1 MAIVNMMFAVSYSFN
16 QRLMHDASFYVKPA
30 DGRWID
36 LFKTDEKTRKRVP
49 MGRVLISLELLP
61 KALADKLPAGLGR
74 GDPNTN
80 PILPPPSGRLKF
92 VCPQLFCT
100 PCAWQ
105 LLLTWL
111 LW

>member
-1 MAIVNMMFAVSYSFN
+1 
-16 QRLMHDASFYVKPA
+16 
-30 DGRWID
+30 
-36 LFKTDEKTRKRVP
+36 

-92 VCPQLFCT
+92 VCPQLT
-100 PCAWQ
+100 LHSMRAA
-105 LLLTWL
+105 LATHIVSLVTRRR
-111 LW
+111 